1 MSNGDGVPT
10 LFPRQVEMGDASSRA
25 TGILPYQQIVAM
37 VKSHEINAIPEI
49 EDNQIQPASMDL
61 RLGRYAYRVRASF
74 LPGAQTSVMHRV
86 KQMDGLPP
94 IDLTPD
100 GAVLEK
106 GGVYVVE
113 LLESIKLPSGLIG
126 FANPKSST
134 GRLGVLTRLIT
145 DRSVAFDRI
154 EKDYVGPVYIEVAP
168 QTFSI
173 VVRRGSRLNQ
183 LRFERGSSV
192 VSSGE
197 LRNLYETGQ
206 LVNTEDD
213 VLSIQNNLIPVTV
226 DLRGRGPGSTVGYR
240 AKKHTDKI
248 DIDRAAY
255 YDPHEFWD
263 EIKYHKNEVII
274 LDPDEFYILATREEV
289 GVPARLAAEMVAY
302 NASSGE
308 YRVHYA
314 GFFDPGFGWTGG
326 CARGSKAVLEVRSH
340 VPFMLEHGQPV
351 GWLRYVRMTDTPDRV
366 YGETLRSSYQ
376 NQELTLAKHFWPSEG
391 IGPPDYR
398 RP

>member
-1 MSNGDGVPT
+1 VNDGDGMLE
-10 LFPRQVEMGDASSRA
+10 LFPGQVEMNDASSRT

-37 VKSHEINAIPEI
+37 VKSREINAIPEI
-49 EDNQIQPASMDL
+49 EDNQIQPASIDL

-74 LPGAQTSVMHRV
+74 LPGAQTSVMHRI

-106 GGVYVVE
+106 GCVYVVE
-113 LLESIKLPSGLIG
+113 LSESIKLPNGLIG
-126 FANPKSST
+126 IANPKSST
-134 GRLGVLTRLIT
+134 GRLDVLTRLIT
-145 DRSVAFDRI
+145 DRSVAFDKI
-154 EKDYVGPVYIEVAP
+154 EKGYVGPVYIEVVP

-192 VSSGE
+192 VSPGE

-206 LVNTEDD
+206 LVNTEYD
-213 VLSIQNNLIPVTV
+213 VFSIQNNLIPVTV
-226 DLRGRGPGSTVGYR
+226 DLRGRGSGSTIGYR

-326 CARGSKAVLEVRSH
+326 RAGGSKAVLEVRSH

-351 GWLRYVRMTDTPDRV
+351 GWLRYARMTDTPDRA
-366 YGETLRSSYQ
+366 YGEVLRSSYQ
-376 NQELTLAKHFWPSEG
+376 NQGLALAKHFWPSG
-391 IGPPDYR
+391 DSAA
-398 RP
+398 

>member
-1 MSNGDGVPT
+1 MDNDDGVRE
-10 LFPRQVEMGDASSRA
+10 LFPRLVEPDDASSRA

-37 VKSHEINAIPEI
+37 VKSREINAIPKI

-74 LPGAQTSVMHRV
+74 LPGAATGVMHKVR
-86 KQMDGLPP
+86 QMDGMPP

-106 GGVYVVE
+106 GCVYVVE
-113 LLESIKLPSGLIG
+113 IIESIKLPNGLVG

-134 GRLGVLTRLIT
+134 GRLDVLTRLIT

-154 EKDYVGPVYIEVAP
+154 EKGYLGPLYIEVAP

-173 VVRRGSRLNQ
+173 VVRCGSRLNQ

-192 VSSGE
+192 VSAGE
-197 LRNLYETGQ
+197 LRHLYETGR
-206 LVNTEDD
+206 LVNTEYD
-213 VLSIQNNLIPVTV
+213 LLPIQNNLIPVTV

-263 EIKYHKNEVII
+263 EIKHHKSEVII

-326 CARGSKAVLEVRSH
+326 RAGGSKAVLEVRSH

-351 GWLRYVRMTDTPDRV
+351 GWLRYVRMTDTPDRA
-366 YGETLRSSYQ
+366 YGEVLRSSYQ
-376 NQELTLAKHFWPSEG
+376 NQGLTLAKHFWPSG
-391 IGPPDYR
+391 D
-398 RP
+398 RPA

>member
-1 MSNGDGVPT
+1 VDNADGTPE
-10 LFPRQVEMGDASSRA
+10 LFPRQVELGGPSSRG

-37 VKSHEINAIPEI
+37 VKSREIDAIPKI

-74 LPGAQTSVMHRV
+74 LPGAETSVMHRV
-86 KQMDGLPP
+86 RQMDGMPP

-100 GAVLEK
+100 GAVLER
-106 GGVYVVE
+106 GCVYVLE
-113 LLESIKLPSGLIG
+113 IIESIKLPSGLTG

-134 GRLGVLTRLIT
+134 GRLDVLTRLIT
-145 DRSVAFDRI
+145 DRSVAFDKI
-154 EKDYVGPVYIEVAP
+154 EKGYLGPLYIEVAP

-173 VVRRGSRLNQ
+173 VVRHGSRLNQ

-192 VSSGE
+192 VSPGE
-197 LRNLYETGQ
+197 LRHLYETGQ
-206 LVNTEDD
+206 LVNTEYDL
-213 VLSIQNNLIPVTV
+213 LSIQNNLIPVTV
-226 DLRGRGPGSTVGYR
+226 DLRGCGPGSTIGYR

-248 DIDRAAY
+248 DIDRAGY
-255 YDPHEFWD
+255 YDPCEFWD

-274 LDPDEFYILATREEV
+274 LDPDEFYILATREEI

-326 CARGSKAVLEVRSH
+326 RAGGSKAVLEVRSH

-351 GWLRYVRMTDTPDRV
+351 GWLRYARMTDTPDRA
-366 YGETLRSSYQ
+366 YGEALRSSYQ
-376 NQELTLAKHFWPSEG
+376 NQGLALAKHFWQSG
-391 IGPPDYR
+391 DR
-398 RP
+398 LA

>member
-1 MSNGDGVPT
+1 VDNGDSKRE
-10 LFPRQVEMGDASSRA
+10 LFPRQFEIGDASSRT

-37 VKSHEINAIPEI
+37 VKSREINAIPEI

-106 GGVYVVE
+106 GCVYVVE
-113 LLESIKLPSGLIG
+113 LLESIKLPTGLIG

-134 GRLGVLTRLIT
+134 GRLDVLTRLIT

-154 EKDYVGPVYIEVAP
+154 ERGYAGSVYIEVVP

-183 LRFERGSSV
+183 LRFERGNSI

-197 LRNLYETGQ
+197 LRNLYETKQ
-206 LVNTEDD
+206 LVNTEHDI
-213 VLSIQNNLIPVTV
+213 LSIQNNLIPVTV
-226 DLRGRGPGSTVGYR
+226 DLRSRGPGSTIGYR

-248 DIDRAAY
+248 DIDRVSY
-255 YDPHEFWD
+255 YDRAEFWD
-263 EIKYHKNEVII
+263 EIKYNKKEVII
-274 LDPDEFYILATREEV
+274 LDPDEFYILSTREEV
-289 GVPARLAAEMVAY
+289 GVPTRLAAEMVAY

-326 CARGSKAVLEVRSH
+326 RAGGSKAVLEVRSH

-351 GWLRYVRMTDTPDRV
+351 GWLRYVRMTDTPDRA

-376 NQELTLAKHFWPSEG
+376 NQGLALAKHFKPSEDT
-391 IGPPDYR
+391 PA
-398 RP
+398 

>member
-1 MSNGDGVPT
+1 
-10 LFPRQVEMGDASSRA
+10 
-25 TGILPYQQIVAM
+25 
-37 VKSHEINAIPEI
+37 
-49 EDNQIQPASMDL
+49 
-61 RLGRYAYRVRASF
+61 
-74 LPGAQTSVMHRV
+74 
-86 KQMDGLPP
+86 MDGMPP

-100 GAVLEK
+100 GAVLES
-106 GGVYVVE
+106 GCVYVVE
-113 LLESIKLPSGLIG
+113 ILESIKLPGGLIG

-134 GRLGVLTRLIT
+134 GRLDVLTRLIT
-145 DRSVAFDRI
+145 DRSVAFDKI
-154 EKDYVGPVYIEVAP
+154 EKGYLGPLYIEVAP

-192 VSSGE
+192 VSPGE
-197 LRNLYETGQ
+197 LRHLYETGQ
-206 LVNTEDD
+206 LVNTEYD
-213 VLSIQNNLIPVTV
+213 LLPIQNNLIPVTV
-226 DLRGRGPGSTVGYR
+226 DLRGCGRGSTICYR

-248 DIDRAAY
+248 DIDRAGY
-255 YDPHEFWD
+255 YDPCEFWD

-274 LDPDEFYILATREEV
+274 LDPDEFYILATREEI

-326 CARGSKAVLEVRSH
+326 RAGGSKAVLEVRSH

-351 GWLRYVRMTDTPDRV
+351 GWLRYVRMTDTPDRA
-366 YGETLRSSYQ
+366 YGEALRSSYQ
-376 NQELTLAKHFWPSEG
+376 NQGLALAKHFWQSG
-391 IGPPDYR
+391 DKLA
-398 RP
+398 

>member
-1 MSNGDGVPT
+1 MRE
-10 LFPRQVEMGDASSRA
+10 LFPRQVEMGDASSRT
-25 TGILPYQQIVAM
+25 TGILPYQQIIAM
-37 VKSHEINAIPEI
+37 VKSGEINAIPEI

-106 GGVYVVE
+106 GCVYVVE
-113 LLESIKLPSGLIG
+113 LLESIKLPNGLIG

-134 GRLGVLTRLIT
+134 GRLDVLTRLIT

-154 EKDYVGPVYIEVAP
+154 EKGYVGPVYIEVAP

-206 LVNTEDD
+206 LVNTEYD

-226 DLRGRGPGSTVGYR
+226 DLRGRGSGSTVGYR
-240 AKKHTDKI
+240 AKKHADKI

-255 YDPHEFWD
+255 YDPQEFWD
-263 EIKYHKNEVII
+263 EIKYHKDHVI
-274 LDPDEFYILATREEV
+274 LLEPDEFYILAPRERGGAPTR
-289 GVPARLAAEMVAY
+289 L
-302 NASSGE
+302 
-308 YRVHYA
+308 
-314 GFFDPGFGWTGG
+314 
-326 CARGSKAVLEVRSH
+326 
-340 VPFMLEHGQPV
+340 
-351 GWLRYVRMTDTPDRV
+351 
-366 YGETLRSSYQ
+366 
-376 NQELTLAKHFWPSEG
+376 
-391 IGPPDYR
+391 
-398 RP
+398 

>member
-1 MSNGDGVPT
+1 MDNADGTPE
-10 LFPRQVEMGDASSRA
+10 LFPRQVELGGSSPRG

-37 VKSHEINAIPEI
+37 VKSREIDAIPEI

-74 LPGAQTSVMHRV
+74 LPGAETSVMHRV
-86 KQMDGLPP
+86 RQMDGMPP

-100 GAVLEK
+100 GAVLER
-106 GGVYVVE
+106 GCVYVVE
-113 LLESIKLPSGLIG
+113 IIESIKLPGGLIG

-134 GRLGVLTRLIT
+134 GRLDVLTRLIT
-145 DRSVAFDRI
+145 DRSVAFDKI
-154 EKDYVGPVYIEVAP
+154 EKGYLGPLYIEVAP

-192 VSSGE
+192 VAPGE
-197 LRNLYETGQ
+197 LRHLYETGQ
-206 LVNTEDD
+206 LVNTEYDL
-213 VLSIQNNLIPVTV
+213 LSIQNNLIPVTV
-226 DLRGRGPGSTVGYR
+226 DLRACGPGSTIGYR

-248 DIDRAAY
+248 DIDRAGY
-255 YDPHEFWD
+255 YDPCEFWD

-274 LDPDEFYILATREEV
+274 LDPDEFYILATREEI

-326 CARGSKAVLEVRSH
+326 RAGGSKAVLEVRSH

-351 GWLRYVRMTDTPDRV
+351 GWLRYVRMTDTPDRA
-366 YGETLRSSYQ
+366 YGEAVRSSYQ
-376 NQELTLAKHFWPSEG
+376 NQGLALAKHFWQSG
-391 IGPPDYR
+391 DR
-398 RP
+398 VA